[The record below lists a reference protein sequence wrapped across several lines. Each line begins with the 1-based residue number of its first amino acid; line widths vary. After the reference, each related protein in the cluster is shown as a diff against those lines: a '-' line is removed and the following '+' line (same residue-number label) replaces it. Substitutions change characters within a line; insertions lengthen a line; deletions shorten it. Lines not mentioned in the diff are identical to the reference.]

1 MVKRLSTYILTTIAF
16 IETLLI
22 ILGVSIIDDLKATA
36 KGYESDRNVCKL
48 ELDSITNDYER
59 IQIELEEK

>member
-1 MVKRLSTYILTTIAF
+1 MGRRLSTYILTAIAF
-16 IETLLI
+16 IEALLI
-22 ILGVSIIDDLKATA
+22 ILGIGVIDDLKATA

-59 IQIELEEK
+59 IQAELEEK